1 MSNLYGYARVSSVQQ
16 DLVGQV
22 EALEGFGVPA
32 ENILKEKM
40 SGKTAKD
47 RPIWSKLYQDLKD
60 GDTLVVH
67 KLDRMGRSVTDVV
80 NTIEDLNN
88 RGVGL
93 VIIDLNI
100 DTRREQSGISNAMTK
115 AMLTMIAAFAEVER
129 TMIQERTAAGI
140 ERAKAAG
147 VKFGAKQKNVKS
159 YEKAIELYLSGSY
172 TVKECIEE
180 FDGLTEAT
188 FYRRLAQYKKQ
199 QQEARV

>member
-1 MSNLYGYARVSSVQQ
+1 MGNLYGYARVSSVQQ
-16 DLVGQV
+16 DLIGQV

-47 RPIWSKLYQDLKD
+47 RPVWTKLHNDLLE

-67 KLDRMGRSVTDVV
+67 KLDRMGRSVTDVI
-80 NTIEDLNN
+80 NTIEDLNS

-93 VIIDLNI
+93 VILDLNI

-147 VKFGAKQKNVKS
+147 VKFGAKEKNVKG
-159 YEKAIELYLSGSY
+159 YEKAIQMYLSGSY
-172 TVKECIEE
+172 TVKEVINE

-188 FYRRLAQYKKQ
+188 FYRRLAKYKKDQ
-199 QQEARV
+199 KEAAV